1 LTEQLEER
9 ITALIRDA
17 LDVEVPAR
25 DVDLIETGLIDS
37 LSLVSLIAEI
47 EADIGVEL
55 PLDDFD
61 IDAFRSVERMAE
73 FVAEAQR

>member
-17 LDVEVPAR
+17 LEVEVPAR

>member
-73 FVAEAQR
+73 FVAGAQR